1 MEEVCWVR
9 NIMEEVCWVRNV
21 MEEVCWVR
29 NVMEEVCVH
38 MRHIDANTIIYLL
51 WE

>member
-1 MEEVCWVR
+1 
-9 NIMEEVCWVRNV
+9 
-21 MEEVCWVR
+21 
-29 NVMEEVCVH
+29 